1 MHNTS
6 NKIKLILISLISLF
20 LLSSNI
26 QADDFYCNSD
36 NIDDYLE
43 AEIIEFI
50 DIKTVKGSD
59 WNKNFFNAF
68 RKLYSGEINDIS
80 ERYKKKYFANINVQF
95 NNKLEYEDIC
105 RLLKE
110 FHGKCPV
117 MIEYHSNN
125 ASGNIPL
132 KSEYDVSLH
141 RDLLDAL
148 DENFGQGKYKIQY

>member
-1 MHNTS
+1 LIFLLILIVLNTD
-6 NKIKLILISLISLF
+6 NETIKIFKESFVSDNFSLFAKLLILISSFFILIISKKY
-20 LLSSNI
+20 I
-26 QADDFYCNSD
+26 V
-36 NIDDYLE
+36 
-43 AEIIEFI
+43 
-50 DIKTVKGSD
+50 DIK
-59 WNKNFFNAF
+59 
-68 RKLYSGEINDIS
+68 
-80 ERYKKKYFANINVQF
+80 
-95 NNKLEYEDIC
+95 NNKFEYEDIC

>member
-1 MHNTS
+1 
-6 NKIKLILISLISLF
+6 LSLS
-20 LLSSNI
+20 
-26 QADDFYCNSD
+26 
-36 NIDDYLE
+36 
-43 AEIIEFI
+43 
-50 DIKTVKGSD
+50 
-59 WNKNFFNAF
+59 
-68 RKLYSGEINDIS
+68 
-80 ERYKKKYFANINVQF
+80 KK
-95 NNKLEYEDIC
+95 NKLEYKAIC